1 MEFKIRANIVM
12 SRNLTVEADN
22 MKEAMEKVKDMM
34 AKPFTSNELT
44 GRFIMTSSVP
54 RPRSRYMFREK

>member
-22 MKEAMEKVKDMM
+22 LKETMEKVKDVMS
-34 AKPFTSNELT
+34 KPFPTKELT
-44 GRFIMTSSVP
+44 P
-54 RPRSRYMFREK
+54 RKVYYDVISPSAT

>member
-22 MKEAMEKVKDMM
+22 LKEAMEKVKDMM
-34 AKPFTSNELT
+34 AKPFPSNEL
-44 GRFIMTSSVP
+44 MP
-54 RPRSRYMFREK
+54 RKIYYDVISPSAT